1 MRSLR
6 TAVAVA
12 LLAAACSP
20 TAGTTQV
27 TQSTTPETSSTT
39 QASTTTTVI
48 TPDVVAAECPAPE
61 SDYSI
66 LCETIAL
73 IETNYV
79 DPVDTADLA
88 AAALAGLAGIPDG
101 SFTGSGTC
109 VVPDPEAFADLC
121 LEIDRRSLDPAT
133 AVEAALTGIMT
144 EALDRNSAYLSP
156 AARSLIEEEYGG
168 QVEGIGAL
176 VTTED
181 LASDDPENT
190 PCQVLSETCRLV
202 IISTFEGSP
211 ARAAGLQTGDQMVTV
226 DGEPVSGRGYDE
238 VTATVRGPA
247 GTDVT
252 LGFLR
257 NGSPFEVTITRA
269 AFDVPVSSWEMV
281 GTTGYI
287 RLTFFASNAGEQV
300 RRAIE
305 EVLSAGATSLVFDLR
320 NNPGGTLPAAI
331 DVASEFL
338 ESGLVLRT
346 QAPDEEVPYE
356 VQPGGLGT
364 DESIPLVLILNRASA
379 SASEVVAG
387 ALQEAGRA
395 TVVGEP
401 SFGKNTVQQRFPLSN
416 GGAAKLTV
424 ARWVTPGGL
433 DFGADGIQPDSS
445 VDIDPL
451 APVPEVVA
459 AALTAAGL

>member
-1 MRSLR
+1 MRSAR
-6 TAVAVA
+6 MAAAIA

-20 TAGTTQV
+20 TTG
-27 TQSTTPETSSTT
+27 STDESASTPPETSTTT
-39 QASTTTTVI
+39 QAPTTTTVL
-48 TPDVVAAECPAPE
+48 TPDVVAGECPAPE
-61 SDYSI
+61 TDYSI

-79 DPVDTADLA
+79 DPVDTAALA
-88 AAALAGLAGIPDG
+88 SAALAGLNALPDG
-101 SFTGSGTC
+101 SSPESDTC
-109 VVPDPEAFADLC
+109 FVPDPSAFTDFC
-121 LEIDRRSLDPAT
+121 LEIDQRNLDPAT
-133 AVEAALTGIMT
+133 AVEAALTGIMA

-190 PCQVLSETCRLV
+190 PCQILSESCRLV

-211 ARAAGLQTGDQMVTV
+211 ARAAGLQTGDQMITV
-226 DGEPVSGRGYDE
+226 DGDPVAGRGYDE

-252 LGFLR
+252 LEFLR
-257 NGSPFEVTITRA
+257 NGSSFEVTITRA

-287 RLTFFASNAGEQV
+287 NLTFFASNAGEQV
-300 RRAIE
+300 RLALE

-346 QAPDEEVPYE
+346 QSPDEEVPYE

-395 TVVGEP
+395 IVVGEP

-433 DFGADGIQPDSS
+433 DFGADGIQPDMA
-445 VDIDPL
+445 VDIDPF

-459 AALTAAGL
+459 AALAAAGL